1 MEKRSLRIAGVVAG
15 AVAAAA
21 TVSAGVV
28 YALRKYEPRLFPRT
42 AFGWALAFNAY
53 DAVGEPVRLFVV
65 NGTVQS
71 GTYKGAR
78 RYDLPFEYYRAIDRV
93 VHEANLASGHLLA
106 LGGGGYAYPKHV
118 IAHTDAAS
126 VDVVEIDPIV
136 TRIAR
141 RWFYLDDL
149 MREFKTEQTGRLHLI
164 RADALSFMRYTTS
177 TYDVI
182 VDDVFAAGTPDLALV
197 CEDGAQAAHN
207 LLNAGG
213 LYIANVVT
221 PEGELSVLQATAEN
235 LSREFAQV
243 SVIPCTDNELSDD
256 DNYLV
261 VATDGSY
268 EFTGA
273 ITQHFG

>member
-1 MEKRSLRIAGVVAG
+1 MEKRTWQVIGAAAG
-15 AVAAAA
+15 ALAAAA
-21 TVSAGVV
+21 VSAGVA
-28 YALRKYEPRLFPRT
+28 YALRKYEPHLFPRT
-42 AFGWALAFNAY
+42 AFGWALACNAN
-53 DAVGEPVRLFVV
+53 DAAGEPVRLLVI

-71 GTYKGAR
+71 GTYKGSH

-93 VHEANLASGHLLA
+93 VHEANLSSGHLLV
-106 LGGGGYAYPKHV
+106 LGGGGYAYPKHA

-126 VDVVEIDPIV
+126 VDVVEIDPLV

-149 MREFKTEQTGRLHLI
+149 MREFKTEQTGRLNLI
-164 RADALSFMRYTTS
+164 RADALSFMRYATS

-197 CEDGAQAAHN
+197 DEDGAKAAHR
-207 LLNAGG
+207 LLSGGG
-213 LYIANVVT
+213 LYIANVVAS
-221 PEGELSVLQATAEN
+221 ESELAILQATVEN
-235 LSREFAQV
+235 LAREFAQV

-268 EFTGA
+268 EFAGA
-273 ITQHFG
+273 IPHA